1 MSGGWGLLDLLPGLY
16 VLLLGA
22 LLAAALRRWYDPVP
36 RHVLACFAVLLLV
49 LFGPCLF
56 GGRILLPLSN
66 LIVAAPFHL
75 EGPAPAGNWMQGD
88 LVHQITPWLAEVR
101 RAVRSGSWPLWNP
114 SGGAGMPLLGDPQ
127 SQALQPLVMAAW
139 PFPVVRAAV
148 VTASLRVLLALVF
161 TFLFLRRQELGEK
174 AALCG
179 SLAYG
184 LGGFL
189 LIWLGWPIGNCAA
202 LLPVVLYAVARCDE
216 PGERRDF
223 LLLFLAAA
231 ALLVGG
237 HPETMLYGLVA
248 AGLLVVARA
257 WERRRQVLT
266 PGPSPISHPPHP
278 REGGEIPE
286 DASQLSPLS
295 RRGLGR
301 EMGEGPGVRI
311 FFVRTGAA
319 LLLAGLAVAPAL
331 LLAREYLPQS
341 QRARVVDLYLGSRS
355 LGEVWDDARRPES
368 LEPWRQ
374 RSVDR
379 LLPVAAPRAFGDY
392 THYWGGVNYIEDA
405 GGFAGTAAAL
415 AAMAALAALLPWG
428 VRLRFRQERL
438 AAGLLLAGLALQ
450 AQPPGFANLFSRLP
464 VIGLTATHHHHRAL
478 VLVCLGLAWLAAC
491 EVERWQR
498 GATSR
503 RRVLLA
509 AGLLAAVV
517 VGSYLTHPSPRGET
531 RWADFSV
538 QAAALVLAA
547 GLLLLRPAPRW
558 APWAMAAVVAGE
570 LLWMHLPSNPPMP
583 ARLAFP
589 TPPPVGFLQDNA
601 GSSQTSR
608 MFGLGNAFLAN
619 IPAIYGL
626 RDVRID
632 NPSLPAAFADLVE
645 PVSRNPLT
653 PRFNRPGH
661 PLYDLLGA
669 RWLLARP
676 GTRLQFRL
684 AFQHPAGWV
693 YERPRALPL
702 LFLPA
707 RARMH
712 RGGPWKTWVHRNT
725 DFAARTLVLPS
736 AEHYRPWRSRRPAA
750 SSVTVTSLEPAR
762 VRARAALVEPRL
774 LASSLYQ
781 DGNWQLLVDGERT
794 PTVLSNGPLLAG
806 WLPEGSHDI
815 ELLYRPRAFVAGC
828 VLAALALA
836 AAALWWVP
844 RPRFPLS
851 CSR

>member
-1 MSGGWGLLDLLPGLY
+1 MSGGWGLADLLPGLY

-22 LLAAALRRWYDPVP
+22 ALVAALRRWYDPVP
-36 RHVLACFAVLLLV
+36 RRVLICFAVLLLV

-101 RAVRSGSWPLWNP
+101 REVRQGRWPLWNP

-148 VTASLRVLLALVF
+148 VTASLRVFLALVF
-161 TFLFLRRQELGEK
+161 LFLFLRRQSLGET
-174 AALCG
+174 AALAG

-202 LLPVVLYAVARCDE
+202 LLPVILYAVTRCDE

-237 HPETMLYGLVA
+237 HPETMLYGLIT
-248 AGLLVVARA
+248 AGLLLLARA
-257 WERRRQVLT
+257 RARRSFHLLARAAV
-266 PGPSPISHPPHP
+266 
-278 REGGEIPE
+278 
-286 DASQLSPLS
+286 A
-295 RRGLGR
+295 
-301 EMGEGPGVRI
+301 I
-311 FFVRTGAA
+311 F
-319 LLLAGLAVAPAL
+319 LAGLAVAPAL

-341 QRARVVDLYLGSRS
+341 QRAHVVGAFLSS
-355 LGEVWDDARRPES
+355 QSPGEVWDAVFRPES

-374 RSVDR
+374 RSLDR

-405 GGFAGTAAAL
+405 GGFAGTLAAL
-415 AAMAALAALLPWG
+415 AALAALLPWG
-428 VRLRFRQERL
+428 VRLRFPQERL
-438 AAGLLLAGLALQ
+438 AAGLLLGALALQ

-464 VIGLTATHHHHRAL
+464 VIGLTATHQHHRAL

-498 GATSR
+498 GATGR
-503 RRVLLA
+503 PRVLLA
-509 AGLLAAVV
+509 AALLAAVV
-517 VGSYLTHPSPRGET
+517 VGAYLTHPSPQGET
-531 RWADFSV
+531 RWVDFGV
-538 QAAALVLAA
+538 QIAALVLAA

-558 APWAMAAVVAGE
+558 APWALAAVVAGE

-589 TPPPVGFLQDNA
+589 TPPPVGFLQQVA
-601 GSSQTSR
+601 GTSR
-608 MFGLGNAFLAN
+608 IFGLGNAFLSN

-661 PLYDLLGA
+661 PVYDLLGA
-669 RWLLARP
+669 RWILARP
-676 GTRLQFRL
+676 GTPLRFRL

-693 YERPRALPL
+693 YERPDPLPL

-736 AEHYRPWRSRRPAA
+736 PGHHRPWRARRPAA
-750 SSVTVTSLEPAR
+750 STVALTSLEPAR
-762 VRARAALVEPRL
+762 VRARASLAEPRL
-774 LASSLYQ
+774 LASSLFQ

-794 PTVLSNGPLLAG
+794 PTVLANGPLLAG
-806 WLPEGSHDI
+806 WLPEGAHDI

-844 RPRFPLS
+844 VPR
-851 CSR
+851 R